1 MLRRVTARPL
11 RQLTIALS
19 LAASALLAVA
29 SVASAMPAVFATGTF
44 ATPASY
50 LMDLDNGAVT
60 TTEDKA
66 DAWYQIDATGHRL
79 LTPVRADVVLFGSNQ
94 PTFKQCKNAMAGGA
108 SWDMNQYLGKWFC
121 AHTNKGRVN
130 RFKVVKATDVKLTL
144 KFTTWS

>member
-1 MLRRVTARPL
+1 M
-11 RQLTIALS
+11 RQLPVAFT

-29 SVASAMPAVFATGTF
+29 SMANATPAVFATGEF
-44 ATPASY
+44 FTPATY
-50 LMDLDNGAVT
+50 FMDLDNGQMT
-60 TTEDKA
+60 TSGDRA

-79 LTPVRADVVLFGSNQ
+79 LTPVRADVVLFGSGQ
-94 PTFKQCKNAMAGGA
+94 PTYKQCKNAMVGGA